1 MKKNILSLIMGA
13 TLVLPTM
20 AMAMPT
26 SHGDMMPP
34 SMPSVSAKST
44 AQANMQSPNAKPMAH
59 QSSAVEIDESDDM
72 QMDDESGDMD
82 EDTSDMNYESGD
94 MDNAPRDMNKQAS
107 PMNNNTAPMTRAAT
121 TNTATT
127 ARASAPNTQA
137 PNMQHSNADY
147 QPLIT
152 GEAAA
157 ENKMANT
164 ASTLQEK
171 TKDKRGEL
179 LATQPANVQFKENR
193 RIAVSR

>member
-1 MKKNILSLIMGA
+1 MGA

-26 SHGDMMPP
+26 SNGNMMPP

-59 QSSAVEIDESDDM
+59 QSSTVEIDESDDM

-94 MDNAPRDMNKQAS
+94 MENAPRDMNKQAS
-107 PMNNNTAPMTRAAT
+107 PINNNTSAMARAAT
-121 TNTATT
+121 TNATT
-127 ARASAPNTQA
+127 TRAPAPNTQA

>member
-26 SHGDMMPP
+26 SHGDMMPS

-44 AQANMQSPNAKPMAH
+44 VQADMQSPNAKPMAY
-59 QSSAVEIDESDDM
+59 QSTAVEIDESDDM
-72 QMDDESGDMD
+72 QMDDETGEMD

-94 MDNAPRDMNKQAS
+94 TEDAPRDMDNQART
-107 PMNNNTAPMTRAAT
+107 MNNNGAAAMAS
-121 TNTATT
+121 ATT
-127 ARASAPNTQA
+127 ARAPVPNTQA

-152 GEAAA
+152 GEAAG

-179 LATQPANVQFKENR
+179 LATQPANVQFEENR

>member
-44 AQANMQSPNAKPMAH
+44 AQADMQSPNAKPMAH
-59 QSSAVEIDESDDM
+59 QTNAVEIDESDDM

-94 MDNAPRDMNKQAS
+94 MENAPRDMNKQAS
-107 PMNNNTAPMTRAAT
+107 PMNNNTAAMTRTAT

>member
-26 SHGDMMPP
+26 SHGDMMPQ
-34 SMPSVSAKST
+34 SMPSVSANST
-44 AQANMQSPNAKPMAH
+44 AQSNMQSPNAKPMAH

-82 EDTSDMNYESGD
+82 EDTSDMNYESSD

-107 PMNNNTAPMTRAAT
+107 PINNNTSAMARAAT
-121 TNTATT
+121 TNATT
-127 ARASAPNTQA
+127 TRAPAPNTQA